1 MEVKNKNNSIVQML
15 EQEKS
20 NKKYYI
26 MIAVAVVAALFWSMS
41 VIEVKPLSKEGIVIA
56 KNIFR
61 GIFHPSID
69 FLFNFTRQGVP
80 FLLLETIAI
89 AVLGTLF
96 GSILALPLAF
106 LSATNIVPRPIAV
119 VMRFINMAIR
129 TVPPFVYGLMFIRVT
144 GPGASAGVLT
154 LAVVSIGMIA
164 KMFTETIEDLDQG
177 IIESMEASGASLFQ
191 KIRFGV
197 IPQLKADFLSLLLY
211 RFDMNLRDAT
221 ILGLVGA
228 GGIGAPLIFAMN
240 SYRWNQVGAILIGLF
255 LLIFVVEA
263 ISSRIRRYLLHG
275 K

>member
-26 MIAVAVVAALFWSMS
+26 MIAVAVVAALIWSMS

-61 GIFHPSID
+61 GIFHPSMD

>member
-1 MEVKNKNNSIVQML
+1 MQVENKNNSIVEML
-15 EQEKS
+15 EKEKS
-20 NKKYYI
+20 NKGYYM
-26 MIAVAVVAALFWSMS
+26 MIAVAILGLLIWSMS
-41 VIEVKPLSKEGIVIA
+41 VIEVKPLSKDGMVIA
-56 KNIFR
+56 KNIFK
-61 GIFHPSID
+61 GIFHPDTS
-69 FLFNFTRQGVP
+69 FLFNFTKQGVP

-96 GSILALPLAF
+96 GAILALPLAF
-106 LSATNIVPRPIAV
+106 LSATNIVPKPVAFI
-119 VMRFINMAIR
+119 MNFINMAIR

-154 LAVVSIGMIA
+154 LAVASIGMIA
-164 KMFTETIEDLDQG
+164 KMFTETIENLDQG

-191 KIRFGV
+191 KIRFGI
-197 IPQLKADFLSLLLY
+197 IPQLKPDFLSLLLY

-240 SYRWNQVGAILIGLF
+240 AYRWNQVGSILIGLF

-263 ISSRIRRYLLHG
+263 ASSRIRRFLIQG

>member
-1 MEVKNKNNSIVQML
+1 
-15 EQEKS
+15 
-20 NKKYYI
+20 
-26 MIAVAVVAALFWSMS
+26 MIAVAILGLLIWSMS
-41 VIEVKPLSKEGIVIA
+41 VIEVKPLSKDGMVIA
-56 KNIFR
+56 KNIFK
-61 GIFHPSID
+61 GIFHPDTS
-69 FLFNFTRQGVP
+69 FLFNFTKQGVP

-96 GSILALPLAF
+96 GAILALPLAF
-106 LSATNIVPRPIAV
+106 LSATNIVPKPVAFI
-119 VMRFINMAIR
+119 MNFINMAIR

-154 LAVVSIGMIA
+154 LAVASIGMIA
-164 KMFTETIEDLDQG
+164 KMFTETIENLDQG

-191 KIRFGV
+191 KIRFGI
-197 IPQLKADFLSLLLY
+197 IPQLKPDFLSLLLY

-240 SYRWNQVGAILIGLF
+240 AYRWNQVGSILIGLF

-263 ISSRIRRYLLHG
+263 ASSRIRRFLIQG

>member
-61 GIFHPSID
+61 GIFHPSMD

>member
-1 MEVKNKNNSIVQML
+1 ML

-26 MIAVAVVAALFWSMS
+26 MIAVAVVAALIWSMS

-61 GIFHPSID
+61 GIFHPSMD